1 MSRTPRTAVTATMIA
16 ALAGLSAAC
25 SHSAHHSSASS
36 ALETSAGASS
46 ALGSR
51 APSPAA
57 SSSAASAPGSAA
69 AGSAAANSAAAT
81 AAASTKAAPTT
92 KASTTA
98 SAKPSPVKTLG
109 PVKPTPTPQPTVT
122 ARAPQP
128 PVGGTASGSDVLAGT
143 SCQIFPADN
152 YWHADVR
159 SLPVDSHS
167 AAWMSAMGSATRKLH
182 PDFGPSGGAMPYG
195 IPITIAKAGH
205 ARVPVAFQYADESDT
220 LAYPLGADTLIEGG
234 ANSGGDQHAIV
245 VTADTCEL
253 FETWDTSNTASGWT
267 AGSGAH
273 WLLSSDALRP
283 NTWTSADAA
292 GLPIL
297 PGLLRWSEVA
307 AGHVN
312 HAIRF
317 TTNTTDD
324 SYLWP
329 ARHAASSNHNANLP
343 PMGARFRLK
352 STFSLAGYSAQAQ
365 VVLRAMQTYG
375 LVLADNG
382 SPWYF
387 QGDASTGW
395 PDALIESLKTI
406 PANAFEAVNTS
417 GLEITANSGA
427 AR

>member
-1 MSRTPRTAVTATMIA
+1 V
-16 ALAGLSAAC
+16 
-25 SHSAHHSSASS
+25 
-36 ALETSAGASS
+36 LE
-46 ALGSR
+46 
-51 APSPAA
+51 
-57 SSSAASAPGSAA
+57 
-69 AGSAAANSAAAT
+69 
-81 AAASTKAAPTT
+81 
-92 KASTTA
+92 
-98 SAKPSPVKTLG
+98 
-109 PVKPTPTPQPTVT
+109 
-122 ARAPQP
+122 
-128 PVGGTASGSDVLAGT
+128 GT

-152 YWHADVR
+152 YWHADIR
-159 SLPVDSHS
+159 SLPVNSHS
-167 AAWMSAMGSATRKLH
+167 AQWMSAMGSATRKLH
-182 PDFGPSGGAMPYG
+182 PDFGPSDGAQAVPYG

-205 ARVPVAFQYADESDT
+205 PRVKVAFAYADESDPLT
-220 LAYPLGADTLIEGG
+220 YPLGSDTLIEGG

-253 FETWDTSNTASGWT
+253 FETWDTNQTASGWT

-273 WLLSSDALRP
+273 WVLSSDALRP

-297 PGLLRWSEVA
+297 PGLLRYAEVA
-307 AGHVN
+307 AGHVD

-329 ARHAASSNHNANLP
+329 ARHAASSNHSANLP

-352 STFSLAGYSAQAQ
+352 ANFSFAGYSAQAQ

-395 PDALIESLKTI
+395 PDALIEQLKNI
-406 PANAFEAVNTS
+406 PANAFEAVDTS
-417 GLEITANSGA
+417 GLEVSANSGA